1 MLHPQGIGVMDRP
14 PEIFRYGLADHKHM
28 ARTFVYYIERLFPD
42 EEAWAALFED
52 NQRLDVVRR
61 IPRRPRRRQTWTTT
75 QLTLC

>member
-1 MLHPQGIGVMDRP
+1 MLAPRSIGVMDRP
-14 PEIFRYGLADHKHM
+14 PEIFEFALPDHNHM

-42 EEAWAALFED
+42 EEAWAALFDD

-61 IPRRPRRRQTWTTT
+61 SPRRPRRRQTWTDT